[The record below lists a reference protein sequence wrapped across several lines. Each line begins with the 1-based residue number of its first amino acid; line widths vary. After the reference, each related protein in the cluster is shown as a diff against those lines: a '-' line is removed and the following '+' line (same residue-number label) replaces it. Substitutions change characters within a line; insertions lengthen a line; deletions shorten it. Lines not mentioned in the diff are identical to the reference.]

1 MKRPLALSLVLMA
14 WGSTAHAITW
24 DQAYEWLKAFQDL
37 RSVNLSQTKSR
48 YLDDPSTLLSGVI
61 GGFNG
66 APVATFDLSF
76 EKLDALIKDP
86 LNVTPERLQ
95 EWRGIVTG
103 DYNKLYKSILDQGGT
118 SVPTNTGE
126 IKFKGPIQAAT
137 ASMLRQQAQNY
148 QKSGESELNT
158 AKSSELTRKLN
169 EDEEP
174 KQLVEAVTGEGG
186 TADTL
191 EDRMREA
198 VSTRAAI
205 QSYGEG
211 FADYMRQTAVSHD
224 QVVARL
230 NAMLSQATYTNEQ
243 LKTLVQQAVQESAAE
258 ADAAMQEY
266 YADVESTRGEA
277 KGVEAMGNNL
287 AGYLRGV
294 KPATWDGMYTALK

>member
-37 RSVNLSQTKSR
+37 RGVNLSQTKER
-48 YLDDPSTLLSGVI
+48 YLDNPSSLLSGVI

-66 APVATFDLSF
+66 APVGTFDLSF
-76 EKLDALIKDP
+76 EGLDELIKDP

-95 EWRGIVTG
+95 KWRGVVTA
-103 DYNKLYKSILDQGGT
+103 DYNKVFKSILDRGGT
-118 SVPTNTGE
+118 PVPIDNGSVT
-126 IKFKGPIQAAT
+126 FKGPIQAAA
-137 ASMLRQQAQNY
+137 ASMLREQAQNY
-148 QKSGESELNT
+148 QKSGESELST
-158 AKSSELTRKLN
+158 AKSTELTRKLN

-174 KQLVEAVTGEGG
+174 QELVEAVTGEGG

-211 FADYMRQTAVSHD
+211 FAEYMRQSAVSHD

-243 LKTLVQQAVQESAAE
+243 LKTLVQQAVQESAAQ
-258 ADAAMQEY
+258 ADAAMQQY
-266 YADVESTRGEA
+266 YSEVASTTGEA
-277 KGVEAMGNNL
+277 EGVEAMGNNL
-287 AGYLRGV
+287 AGYLRGAG
-294 KPATWDGMYTALK
+294 PDNWDAVYSTLK